1 MIELK
6 ETLDLDM
13 IDIHR
18 RDDCKQ
24 YDKCLDDAS
33 IKRWR
38 SFSCL
43 DCRQYDAR
51 EEEALPLRNASSL
64 QLP

>member
-1 MIELK
+1 MIKLD
-6 ETLDLDM
+6 ETLDLDA
-13 IDIHR
+13 IELHR
-18 RDDCKQ
+18 RDDCKR

-43 DCRQYDAR
+43 DCQQFEPKDQ
-51 EEEALPLRNASSL
+51 ETLPLRNASSL
-64 QLP
+64 SLP